1 MKIQCDKLNKIV
13 GRIRQSDTKSIS
25 LMNGLSGDVLFLNY
39 MQNIDNKNIFQFA
52 NIISEKVQ
60 NIIDVLANPNS
71 QIPTSYSNGIAGL
84 GWMMTHINI
93 SQYSD
98 YDTEDLLCQFDA
110 ILEPSF
116 YNSIKNKNYDYLH
129 GALGYIMFFLN
140 RNNHS
145 ADIYTHLIKYLE
157 RTSIIYDDKLKWIS
171 KKLYIEPP
179 LSIYDISLSHGSAS
193 IIAILIKLFELKI
206 ADKNI
211 VEKLIIGA
219 VNYILSLEMDVAKYK
234 SFFPFFMNEIE
245 HTTELTKSRL
255 GWCYGDLG
263 IGVTLWRAG
272 MALNINEWVEK
283 SLNILLYAANQR
295 RNLENN
301 YVTNY
306 GFCHG
311 TVGIGHI
318 FYRMWKNTS
327 IIDFK
332 KAADF
337 WFKQTVAMLEIDTI
351 NGELNMSNIDISLIT
366 GLSGIGLALVSY
378 LENINPSWDEVFLL
392 S

>member
-1 MKIQCDKLNKIV
+1 MKIQCDLLNKIV
-13 GRIRQSDTKSIS
+13 ESVRQSNTKSIS

-39 MQNIDNKNIFQFA
+39 IQNIDNRNISQFT

-60 NIIDVLANPNS
+60 NIINVLVNS
-71 QIPTSYSNGIAGL
+71 NSRIPVSYSNGIAGL
-84 GWMMTHINI
+84 GWVMTHVNI

-98 YDTEDLLCQFDA
+98 YDIEDLLCQFDA
-110 ILEPSF
+110 ILEQSF

-129 GALGYIMFFLN
+129 GILGYILFFLK
-140 RNNHS
+140 RKNHS
-145 ADIYTHLIKYLE
+145 SDFYTHLIEYLE
-157 RTSIIYDDKLKWIS
+157 QTAIISDNKLKWIS
-171 KKLYIEPP
+171 KEPYIKPS
-179 LSIYDISLSHGSAS
+179 LSIYNISLSHGSAS
-193 IIAILIKLFELKI
+193 IIAILIKLLELKI
-206 ADKNI
+206 VDENI

-219 VNYILSLEMDVAKYK
+219 VNYILSLEMDVAKYE
-234 SFFPFFMNEIE
+234 SFFPSFMNEIE
-245 HTTELTKSRL
+245 HTTELKKSRL

-272 MALNINEWVEK
+272 MTLNINEWIEK

-337 WFKQTVAMLEIDTI
+337 WFKQTVAMLKMNTID
-351 NGELNMSNIDISLIT
+351 GELNMSNIDVSLIT
-366 GLSGIGLALVSY
+366 GLSGVGLALASY
-378 LENINPSWDEVFLL
+378 SENINPSWDEVFLL